1 MESNISFKKMK
12 VCAETE
18 GKNQA
23 RKNSNTLAIKQS
35 YNLQFLLEGYRKY
48 PKSYPGAVLQIIK
61 PLPGGRSQLYAD
73 HQLVDL
79 RLVESRR
86 LIMTPKIPPCYL
98 TTSRSEGCPQ
108 ADHEPLDPLP
118 YHVFKTPFQ
127 RYMRKVGSFEYEL
140 PTLLIWHPVIN
151 AVLSFP
157 IPLCQEIGFSRCQVS
172 TPKFALVSLPQ
183 NNYFPSL
190 KLISYF

>member
-61 PLPGGRSQLYAD
+61 P
-73 HQLVDL
+73 
-79 RLVESRR
+79 
-86 LIMTPKIPPCYL
+86 
-98 TTSRSEGCPQ
+98 
-108 ADHEPLDPLP
+108 
-118 YHVFKTPFQ
+118 
-127 RYMRKVGSFEYEL
+127 
-140 PTLLIWHPVIN
+140 PTRWKK
-151 AVLSFP
+151 
-157 IPLCQEIGFSRCQVS
+157 S
-172 TPKFALVSLPQ
+172 TVC
-183 NNYFPSL
+183 
-190 KLISYF
+190 